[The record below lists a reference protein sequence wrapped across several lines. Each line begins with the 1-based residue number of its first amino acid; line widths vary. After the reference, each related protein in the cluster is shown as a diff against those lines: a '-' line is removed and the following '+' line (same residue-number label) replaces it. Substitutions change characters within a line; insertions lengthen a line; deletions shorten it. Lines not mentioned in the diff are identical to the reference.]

1 MIWRAENAKCLHIV
15 DFDHSQ
21 TKSKRNFEAI
31 ERIASSII
39 IPIQYAGGVSSLEE
53 AKEIIQLGIYRLV
66 IGSLFIDNRSE
77 FLKIFETFGPKKIIG
92 AIDQIDNQVVIRS
105 RTEKT
110 KFSPLEI
117 AQLLYKIG
125 IERIVLTDISRNGSL
140 QGPNIDLIKQIGS
153 NVNCKITYAGGIKD
167 KDDLFILQ
175 ELSAS
180 YNLDSVIIGR
190 ALYENKFPCQKLW
203 RKAEKDIFN

>member
-1 MIWRAENAKCLHIV
+1 
-15 DFDHSQ
+15 
-21 TKSKRNFEAI
+21 
-31 ERIASSII
+31 
-39 IPIQYAGGVSSLEE
+39 
-53 AKEIIQLGIYRLV
+53 
-66 IGSLFIDNRSE
+66 
-77 FLKIFETFGPKKIIG
+77 
-92 AIDQIDNQVVIRS
+92 
-105 RTEKT
+105 
-110 KFSPLEI
+110 
-117 AQLLYKIG
+117 
-125 IERIVLTDISRNGSL
+125 L